1 MDGLDK
7 LIGQIPA
14 FLLTGVR
21 VTGLLYLNPVFGR
34 RSVPAVHF
42 IWMTLLLSFLL
53 FPLARPEGITGT
65 ISLDLVPLMAKELAV
80 GMLMGFT
87 VLLFLESAKYAG
99 RIAGVHIGFGMASVM
114 DPVTGEQGTLVDQLQ
129 GMMVLI
135 LFLALGG
142 HRMILVA
149 LGASFRLIPLGAA
162 CFPTNALDGM
172 VRLFCQVIV
181 LGVQIASP
189 VLASVFLAEAAIG
202 ILSRSVPQM
211 NIFTVGL
218 PLRIVLGGLVLIA
231 TMPVFINLMRGAIQT
246 IPAELQGLILQLAP

>member
-1 MDGLDK
+1 MNGLDT
-7 LIGQIPA
+7 LAERIPV

-21 VTGLLYLNPVFGR
+21 VTGLLYLNPIFGR
-34 RSVPAVHF
+34 RAVPPVHF
-42 IWMTLLLSFLL
+42 TWMTLLLSLL
-53 FPLARPEGITGT
+53 LVPIARTDGLELEAGFG
-65 ISLDLVPLMAKELAV
+65 LVPLMAKELAV

-99 RIAGVHIGFGMASVM
+99 RIAGVHIGFGLANVM

-129 GMMVLI
+129 GMMVLV

-142 HRMILVA
+142 HRMVLGA
-149 LGASFRLIPLGAA
+149 LGASFRIIPLGAA
-162 CFPTNALDGM
+162 VFPAGALDGM

-202 ILSRSVPQM
+202 ILSKTVPQL

-218 PLRIVLGGLVLIA
+218 PLRIVLGGVVLIA
-231 TMPVFINLMRGAIQT
+231 TLPVFLGLMREAIGT
-246 IPAELQGLILQLAP
+246 IPAELRGLMMQLAP